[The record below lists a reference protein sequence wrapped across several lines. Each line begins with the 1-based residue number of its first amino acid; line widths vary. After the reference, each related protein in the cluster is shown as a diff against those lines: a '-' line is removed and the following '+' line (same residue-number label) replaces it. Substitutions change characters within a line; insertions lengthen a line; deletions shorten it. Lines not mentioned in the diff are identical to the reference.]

1 MPPGL
6 APYFRLAL
14 QSYRMEKAFAR
25 ENKTNSAHSQ
35 QRVNG
40 MSQNERE

>member
-14 QSYRMEKAFAR
+14 QSYRMEKGIAN
-25 ENKTNSAHSQ
+25 ENKTNTAHSQ
-35 QRVNG
+35 QRMSG
-40 MSQNERE
+40 MSKNERE